1 MDHSLASNGS
11 WLTGKEMKV
20 ALGIVRSKG
29 AEKEKY
35 APHSLMACYPTLCFK
50 MSGFIRLRHTE
61 ANKIYFAH
69 NQVHLELCYACSL
82 LNPILTQ
89 EVTL

>member
-1 MDHSLASNGS
+1 MYHFLTSNGS
-11 WLTGKEMKV
+11 WITRKEMKV
-20 ALGIVRSKG
+20 ALGTVRGKG

-35 APHSLMACYPTLCFK
+35 APCSLVACCLTLIFK
-50 MSGFIRLRHTE
+50 KSGFQRLRRTE

-89 EVTL
+89 EVTH